1 MPVSSVPAQPG
12 NRLRLEVLHR
22 ADAGEAAVEV
32 YYAEMAGELAE
43 KDLQTE
49 GMSTEDRHKIL
60 HELLEKA
67 EKNKQEIRQG
77 SDS

>member
-1 MPVSSVPAQPG
+1 M
-12 NRLRLEVLHR
+12 LHR

-49 GMSTEDRHKIL
+49 GMSMEERHKIL
-60 HELLEKA
+60 HELLEKV
-67 EKNKQEIRQG
+67 EKKKQEIERG
-77 SDS
+77 SES